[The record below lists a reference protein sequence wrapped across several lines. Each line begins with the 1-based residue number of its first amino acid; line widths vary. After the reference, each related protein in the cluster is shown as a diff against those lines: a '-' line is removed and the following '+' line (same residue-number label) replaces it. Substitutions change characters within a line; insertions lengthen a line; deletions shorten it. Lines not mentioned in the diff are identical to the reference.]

1 MILFDFELLKE
12 TNNKKKT
19 DSQNKIKNYGFP
31 LSRE

>member
-19 DSQNKIKNYGFP
+19 DSQNKIKN
-31 LSRE
+31 